1 MKHLHEGQSV
11 YLESPQ
17 VLVFILEIILFQNTE
32 HSLDKGQLFYFGE
45 EKHMEKKMKKKYR
58 PIHKNSFRF
67 NRRIATNQNE

>member
-45 EKHMEKKMKKKYR
+45 EKHIK
-58 PIHKNSFRF
+58 
-67 NRRIATNQNE
+67 